1 MKSEIGISFSG
12 NSILLDGTCEED
24 DGFME
29 TYSYLFHLTVI
40 SDNPGIVGSIGNFL
54 WNNAKS
60 PHSWHLLPPTRLLLK
75 NTFSGFLLHSI
86 IEIKSYTV

>member
-1 MKSEIGISFSG
+1 MKSEIGISSLSK
-12 NSILLDGTCEED
+12 SILLDGTCEED

-40 SDNPGIVGSIGNFL
+40 YDNPVCVGSIGNFL

-60 PHSWHLLPPTRLLLK
+60 PHSWNLLPPTHLLMK
-75 NTFSGFLLHSI
+75 NTFFRI
-86 IEIKSYTV
+86 PIA